1 MLRRTQASKNRWQF
15 STKTR
20 SDLAALDTPCFLPTK
35 KQRGQTKKTGK
46 TSVSGDKDNLIL
58 CSLTIPLLA
67 SNHLIFADNCVCVC
81 LEGQLH
87 LKTRYTLYSY
97 EKQHKLIPFFAGNSL
112 LFSIHLNNIFV
123 KMDHLCHAGGQ
134 KNIDII

>member
-1 MLRRTQASKNRWQF
+1 M
-15 STKTR
+15 
-20 SDLAALDTPCFLPTK
+20 
-35 KQRGQTKKTGK
+35 
-46 TSVSGDKDNLIL
+46 SGDKDNLIL